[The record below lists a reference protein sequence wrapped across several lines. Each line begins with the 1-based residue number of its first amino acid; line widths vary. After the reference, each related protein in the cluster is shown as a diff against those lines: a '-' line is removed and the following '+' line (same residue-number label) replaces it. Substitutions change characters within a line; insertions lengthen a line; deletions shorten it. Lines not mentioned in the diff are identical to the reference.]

1 MPNQVIHI
9 FTTVADRFFELQKL
23 GLAGYSG
30 LSRRTTSCPIRVTT
44 RIFRTSLLFGLFFLP
59 LQVRKIGQLLH
70 LVQIQNSDTFA
81 RTKLQNNVFK
91 YRIRLIL
98 ATEVLNSSS
107 ANTEFVAGF

>member
-59 LQVRKIGQLLH
+59 PPGPKNRSATAFGSNSKLRHIRTYQVAEQR
-70 LVQIQNSDTFA
+70 VQIPDTVNIGH
-81 RTKLQNNVFK
+81 RGFK
-91 YRIRLIL
+91 QQFR
-98 ATEVLNSSS
+98 
-107 ANTEFVAGF
+107 